1 MKRLLVVGN
10 GSLGLWWSFQ
20 LSRLANESLYK
31 TFLLTRTEESAQ
43 VINKKGIVVE
53 DKTSASTYCISCP
66 SFSNVKQFYE
76 KLQGHADILLL
87 CVKQYHLKSALVRR
101 RLVAAYFVVRLTL
114 LGRKTALIYYL
125 QKEWLYLFAMALET
139 LKQLPL

>member
-53 DKTSASTYCISCP
+53 DKTSASY
-66 SFSNVKQFYE
+66 VVVMK
-76 KLQGHADILLL
+76 
-87 CVKQYHLKSALVRR
+87 KSLS
-101 RLVAAYFVVRLTL
+101 
-114 LGRKTALIYYL
+114 
-125 QKEWLYLFAMALET
+125 LF
-139 LKQLPL
+139 